1 MIAPQDFTTVMLRTV
16 LIPKTA
22 QKPILAGEF
31 VGYFIRA
38 AWLETPWDDYPFPDI
53 RRDPAES
60 NAVLRLIRM
69 GPGLLVYLDKLKNLA
84 VSRNGKVQFCSREL

>member
-22 QKPILAGEF
+22 QKLILASEF
-31 VGYFIRA
+31 VDYFIRA
-38 AWLETPWDDYPFPDI
+38 AWLEAPWDDYPFPDI
-53 RRDPAES
+53 RRDAAES

-69 GPGLLVYLDKLKNLA
+69 GPGLLVYLDKLKKTSLSQA
-84 VSRNGKVQFCSREL
+84 MGKCTLQS

>member
-22 QKPILAGEF
+22 QKLILASEF
-31 VGYFIRA
+31 VDYFIRA

-84 VSRNGKVQFCSREL
+84 VSRNRKVQFCSHEL

>member
-22 QKPILAGEF
+22 QKLILASEF
-31 VGYFIRA
+31 VDYFIRA
-38 AWLETPWDDYPFPDI
+38 AWLEAPWDDYPFPDI
-53 RRDPAES
+53 RRDAAES

-84 VSRNGKVQFCSREL
+84 VSRNRKVQFCSHEL